1 MLFRSRRIAAYKLQ
15 QHSRPSLDDFV
26 IAVSELKIKSEKTFR
41 RVLLYDHVVSRMN
54 PANWW
59 KSAGMDI
66 RLPVGLVEL
75 ASDLMNLPSSTG
87 GIERSFSALGRIMTS
102 GRSRLGVDKA
112 VKLCFIY
119 SYLNST
125 DASVSLF
132 ADSDLD

>member
-1 MLFRSRRIAAYKLQ
+1 MIAA
-15 QHSRPSLDDFV
+15 
-26 IAVSELKIKSEKTFR
+26 SELKIKSEETFPKA
-41 RVLLYDHVVSRMN
+41 LLDDHVVSRMN

-59 KSAGMDI
+59 KSVGMDI
-66 RLPVGLVEL
+66 RLPVGLLEL
-75 ASDLMNLPSSTG
+75 ASDLMSLPSSTG
-87 GIERSFSALGRIMTS
+87 GLERSFSALGRIMTS

-119 SYLNST
+119 SYLNSK